1 MRDTPVSLD
10 RIESDFDREVE
21 RLGIRIKDM
30 DQLKVRDDV
39 FDEIT
44 LLALYK
50 LVHKGWITAIGGS
63 ISTGKEANVFFG
75 ERGDQD
81 LAIKIYRIRTAN
93 FNAMSEYII
102 GDRRFTGIK
111 RTKKDLIFTWTRKE
125 FSNLKRAAD
134 AGLPVPL
141 PLVWDRNILLMEFL
155 GEDERPYPHLRGVE
169 LEDPAAV
176 YAEILSF
183 IKRLYQDAG
192 LVHADLSE
200 FNILFGKQLH
210 VIDMGQSVTP
220 DHPRALSFLAR
231 DIANINRYFSGSC
244 PLREEREI
252 FAEITGKTKEH
263 HADWQLE

>member
-1 MRDTPVSLD
+1 VSID

-21 RLGIRIKDM
+21 RLGIRIRDM

-63 ISTGKEANVFFG
+63 ISTGKEANVFFA
-75 ERGDQD
+75 ERGDED

-102 GDRRFTGIK
+102 GDRSFVGIK
-111 RTKKDLIFTWTRKE
+111 RSKKDLVFAWTRKE
-125 FSNLKRAAD
+125 FSNLKRASD
-134 AGLPVPL
+134 AGLAVPA

-155 GEDERPYPHLRGVE
+155 GEDERPYPQLRSVQIDDPEGV
-169 LEDPAAV
+169 
-176 YAEILSF
+176 YQEILSF
-183 IKRLYQDAG
+183 MTTLYQVAG

-200 FNILFGKQLH
+200 FNILYGDRPY
-210 VIDMGQSVTP
+210 VIDMGQAVTP
-220 DHPRALSFLAR
+220 DHPRARFFLSR
-231 DIANINRYFSGSC
+231 DIANINRFFGDRC
-244 PLREEREI
+244 TIRDEKEL
-252 FAEITGKTKEH
+252 FTEITGRT
-263 HADWQLE
+263 AMRRGP